1 MELKTKHQKKW
12 CSYST
17 YSSVTSFNHQLSSQ
31 INETPMDSNKN
42 NPANAPS
49 VLWLSCKSNPR
60 LRSYSPGC
68 QNHSNSTNP
77 MSSHHPES
85 TTTFWRNVR
94 YFFLSKNQK
103 ISFLSTKRLQIKI
116 FFNFFLAKRPKKTT
130 SAIQRPDHLFP
141 PGNNMGCVCCWL
153 VAAAEFLLAANLEN
167 RLMNGFSAFLGLK
180 SEVFKVQF
188 VPFSAEKRRLF
199 SIAMGNAKRLKTWRR
214 YPRLGFWR
222 SSTAQRWHKTNRS
235 KRGRKGRHA
244 LTTCESLETYSKSNL
259 ISKSYLVFV

>member
-31 INETPMDSNKN
+31 INETPMDSNKK

-68 QNHSNSTNP
+68 QNHSKWTNP

-153 VAAAEFLLAANLEN
+153 VAAAELLLAANLEN
-167 RLMNGFSAFLGLK
+167 RLMNCFSAFLGLK

-188 VPFSAEKRRLF
+188 VPFFGPKKGVCS
-199 SIAMGNAKRLKTWRR
+199 SITMGNAKRLTWRR
-214 YPRLGFWR
+214 YPRLGSGAAPLR
-222 SSTAQRWHKTNRS
+222 VRVTQTNNP
-235 KRGRKGRHA
+235 RGAEKKSCLDNMWIIGK
-244 LTTCESLETYSKSNL
+244 YSKSSL
-259 ISKSYLVFV
+259 ISKSYLLFL